1 LEVVLVQGV
10 ARSGAKGQAELGQH
24 QDRCPLTALPS
35 HSACLSERKLGR
47 EEDRGGGFR
56 SFGLDSL

>member
-1 LEVVLVQGV
+1 VQGV